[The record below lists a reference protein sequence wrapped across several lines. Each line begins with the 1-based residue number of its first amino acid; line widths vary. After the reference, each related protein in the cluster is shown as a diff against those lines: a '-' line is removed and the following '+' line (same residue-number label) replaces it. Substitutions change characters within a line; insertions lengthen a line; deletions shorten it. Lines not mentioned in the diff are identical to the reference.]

1 MRVGV
6 SVIASLLLSGC
17 YVGYGASASGGDDDG
32 PGPDSAGEDGGEG
45 EDGDGDGTGDP
56 DDDDDTPPV
65 EEHEQDS
72 QFPRLSHRQW
82 ENTVRDLFELD
93 EITGLSDA
101 FVGDPVAGGFD
112 NAGSEF
118 DVGATLWAD
127 YQRAAESI
135 AEIVITD
142 NTIFDR
148 ITPPDVGQEI
158 SARGREFI
166 ETFGMKV
173 YRRPLTAAEVEE
185 LSAVFDSAA
194 AQYSDLDPFA
204 AGVHLTLQ
212 AMLQS
217 PFFIYRVI
225 DGEPSDNGRIKLDGY
240 EVASRLSYALWNS
253 MPDDQLFTA
262 AADGGLDDA
271 DGVREQA
278 TRMLLDQKARDTVLD
293 LHRQLLKVDL
303 YLDRSKDPELYPQFN
318 DGLGRLMQEEAYR
331 FIEDIIFDQN
341 QGYSELLT
349 STHTFAN
356 AELAALYGISDG
368 PAGTA
373 FERVELDAT
382 QRSGLLTRLGFLMS
396 KAYQIDPD
404 PIHRGA
410 FISFELLCNQQPA
423 VPDDVTAVEPDPTK
437 TNRQRVEDHTGDG
450 TCGAGCHNLLINPAG
465 FAFENY
471 DAIGA
476 WRTEDNGQPVD
487 AADEFLFDGAL
498 QRFDNAVDFSNI
510 LADSKQAHDCYTRH
524 LLEYTFG
531 RDHRDADATTIDT
544 LGTESVE
551 GSLTVIDL
559 MTEIVTTDEFLHI
572 RVVQE
577 GV

>member
-6 SVIASLLLSGC
+6 SVIASLLLTGC
-17 YVGYGASASGGDDDG
+17 YYGWDGSAAGADGGD
-32 PGPDSAGEDGGEG
+32 PGADSADEGMGEDDEGSGEG
-45 EDGDGDGTGDP
+45 TDGT
-56 DDDDDTPPV
+56 DDEPPV
-65 EEHEQDS
+65 EENQQDS

-82 ENTVRDLFELD
+82 ENTVRDLLEVD

-127 YQRAAESI
+127 YQKAAESI
-135 AEIVITD
+135 AELVIAD
-142 NTIFDR
+142 NAIFDR
-148 ITPPDVGQEI
+148 ITPPDVGQET

-173 YRRPLTAAEVEE
+173 YRRPLTDAEIED
-185 LSAVFDSAA
+185 LSAVFDGAA
-194 AQYSDLDPFA
+194 ADYTDLDPFA
-204 AGVHLTLQ
+204 AGIHLTLQ

-217 PFFIYRVI
+217 PLFVYRVI
-225 DGEPSDNGRIKLDGY
+225 DGEASDNGRIKLDGY

-262 AADGGLDDA
+262 AEQGDLDGTE
-271 DGVREQA
+271 GVREHA
-278 TRMLLDQKARDTVLD
+278 ARMLQDDRARDTVLD

-303 YLDRSKDPELYPQFN
+303 YLDRSKDAELYPQY
-318 DGLGRLMQEEAYR
+318 DMDLGPMMQEEAYR
-331 FIEDIIFDQN
+331 FIEDVVFDQN

-356 AELAALYGISDG
+356 AELAALYGIEDG
-368 PAGTA
+368 PAGSE
-373 FERVELDAT
+373 FERVELDASR
-382 QRSGLLTRLGFLMS
+382 RSGMLTRLGFLMS
-396 KAYQIDPD
+396 RAYQIDPD

-410 FISFELLCNQQPA
+410 FISFELLCNPQPA
-423 VPDDVTAVEPDPTK
+423 LPDEVTAVETDPNK
-437 TNRQRVEDHTGDG
+437 TNRERVEDHTGDG
-450 TCGAGCHNLLINPAG
+450 TCGAVCHSTLINPAG

-476 WRTEDNGQPVD
+476 YRTMDNGQPVN
-487 AADEFLFDGAL
+487 AKDEFAVDGEL
-498 QRFDNAVDFSNI
+498 HQFDNAVDFSNI
-510 LADSKQAHDCYTRH
+510 IADSKQAHDCYARH
-524 LLEYTFG
+524 LLEYMYG
-531 RDHRDADATTIDT
+531 RDHRDADDEAIDA

-551 GSLTVIDL
+551 GSLTVVDL
-559 MTEIVTTDEFLHI
+559 LTELVTTDEFLHI

-577 GV
+577 GA

>member
-6 SVIASLLLSGC
+6 SVIACLLLSGC
-17 YVGYGASASGGDDDG
+17 YYGWEGSAGRADGGG
-32 PGPDSAGEDGGEG
+32 PESDSAGEGEG
-45 EDGDGDGTGDP
+45 EGDGSDGGGTGDT
-56 DDDDDTPPV
+56 DDDDQPPV
-65 EEHEQDS
+65 EENEQDS

-127 YQRAAESI
+127 YQKAAESL
-135 AEIVITD
+135 AEIVIAD
-142 NTIFDR
+142 NAIFDR
-148 ITPPDVGQEI
+148 ITPPDVGQET

-173 YRRPLTAAEVEE
+173 YRRPLTEAEVED
-185 LSAVFDSAA
+185 LSAVFDGAA
-194 AQYSDLDPFA
+194 ADYSDLDPFA

-217 PFFIYRVI
+217 PLFVYRVI

-262 AADGGLDDA
+262 AEQGDLDGTE
-271 DGVREQA
+271 GVREHA
-278 TRMLLDQKARDTVLD
+278 ARMLLDDKARDTVLD
-293 LHRQLLKVDL
+293 LHRQLMKVDL

-318 DGLGRLMQEEAYR
+318 SGLGPMMQEEAYR

-341 QGYSELLT
+341 LGYTELLT
-349 STHTFAN
+349 STYTFAN
-356 AELAALYGISDG
+356 AELAALYGITDG

-382 QRSGLLTRLGFLMS
+382 QRSGFLTRLGFLMS
-396 KAYQIDPD
+396 RAYQIDPD

-410 FISFELLCNQQPA
+410 FISFELLCNEKPA
-423 VPDDVTAVEPDPTK
+423 LPDEVTAVEADPTK
-437 TNRQRVEDHTGDG
+437 TNRERVEDHTGDG

-476 WRTEDNGQPVD
+476 YRTMDNGQTVN
-487 AADEFLFDGAL
+487 AKDEFLLDGNL
-498 QRFDNAVDFSNI
+498 EPFDNAVDFSN
-510 LADSKQAHDCYTRH
+510 LMADSKQAHDCYTRH
-524 LLEYTFG
+524 LLEYMYG
-531 RDHRDADATTIDT
+531 RDHRDADEETVDA

-551 GSLTVIDL
+551 GSMTIVDLLTE
-559 MTEIVTTDEFLHI
+559 MVTTDEFLHI

-577 GV
+577 GI